1 MPSSFAISGRPIGPG
16 LPPYIVAEMS
26 ANHNQDI
33 SRALAILDAAA
44 EAGVDAVKLQTYTPD
59 TITIDHDGPGFR
71 IESGLWKG
79 RTLYHLYREA
89 HMPWA
94 WHERL
99 FARGAELGIAVFSSP
114 FDEAAIDLLEC
125 LNAPAYKIASFEV
138 IDHPLIER
146 AARTGKPLIMSTG
159 MATLTEIGEAV
170 DAARTAGGKDIAL
183 LHCISA
189 YPTPA
194 SAAHLATIPDLARRF
209 GLVVGLSDHT
219 LGTAVAVA
227 ATALGASLIEKHVTL
242 RRADGGPDSSF
253 SLEPHELETLVRDCR
268 TAFEATSAP
277 AYELEESQRQ
287 SFEYRRSLYAIADI
301 AAGETLTGK
310 NVRSIRPG
318 YGLPPKEY
326 RKVLERRAKHAIAR
340 GTPLGWDLIE

>member
-1 MPSSFAISGRPIGPG
+1 MPPSFAIAGRTIGPG
-16 LPPYIVAEMS
+16 HPPYIIAEMS

-33 SRALAILDAAA
+33 DRALAILDAAA
-44 EAGVDAVKLQTYTPD
+44 AAGVDAVKLQTYTPD

-79 RTLYHLYREA
+79 KTLYHLYREA

-114 FDEAAIDLLEC
+114 FDEAAVDLLES
-125 LNAPAYKIASFEV
+125 LDAPAYKIASFEV

-159 MATLTEIGEAV
+159 MATLSEIGDAV
-170 DAARTAGGKDIAL
+170 EVARAAGAQDIVL

-189 YPTPA
+189 YPAPA
-194 SAAHLATIPDLARRF
+194 AAAHLATIPDLAGRF
-209 GLVVGLSDHT
+209 GVAVGLSDHT

-227 ATALGASLIEKHVTL
+227 ATALGATVIEKHFTL
-242 RRADGGPDSSF
+242 RRADGGADSAF
-253 SLEPHELETLVRDCR
+253 SLEPHELDTLVRDCR
-268 TAFEATSAP
+268 TAFEATGAP
-277 AYELEESQRQ
+277 SYELEESERQ

-301 AAGETLTGK
+301 AAGETLTAK
-310 NVRSIRPG
+310 NIRSIRPG

-326 RKVLERRAKHAIAR
+326 RKILQRRAKRAIAR
-340 GTPLGWDLIE
+340 GTPLGWELIE